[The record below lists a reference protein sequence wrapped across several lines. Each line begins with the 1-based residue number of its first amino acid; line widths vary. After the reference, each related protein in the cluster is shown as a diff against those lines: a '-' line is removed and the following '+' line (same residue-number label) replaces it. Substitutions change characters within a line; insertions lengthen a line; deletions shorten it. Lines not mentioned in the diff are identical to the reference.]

1 MDKRELLEKYVAW
14 GGKAEG
20 GRVPG
25 IPFAN
30 LDVKEEG
37 GQLTN
42 RLFYLAP
49 QAAAGVLRCFF
60 YYEENL
66 FEKEETGEWTLRQSS
81 FHLFQA

>member
-14 GGKAEG
+14 GGKAED

-42 RLFYLAP
+42 RLFYLVP

-66 FEKEETGEWTLRQSS
+66 FEKEETGEWRLRQSS